1 MPMNPIHRIA
11 CSSRWWRGVTTTK
24 VIPWVIGR
32 LDLGDHT
39 LEIGP
44 GYGAN
49 LHALKARTQRL
60 TVVEVD
66 ENLATRL
73 QARFGAVARIVH
85 GDGTAMPFAD
95 GEFSAVVSCNMLHHV
110 PSVERQDALFA
121 EALRVLRPG
130 GAFAGSDGISS
141 PGFRLI
147 HIGDTCVAVDP
158 TTLPD
163 RLRAVGFTDVRV
175 DTAKRHFRF
184 RAVKP
189 EHVAAAASVTREGS
203 SCRRR

>member
-1 MPMNPIHRIA
+1 MNPIHRVA
-11 CSSRWWRGVTTTK
+11 CSSRWWRGVTTKK
-24 VIPWVIGR
+24 VIPWVVGR

-60 TVVEVD
+60 TGVEVD
-66 ENLATRL
+66 QDLAARL
-73 QARFGAVARIVH
+73 QARFGDVARIVH

-95 GEFSAVVSCNMLHHV
+95 GQFSAVVSCSMLHHV
-110 PSVERQDALFA
+110 PSAERQDALLA

-130 GAFAGSDGISS
+130 GTFAGSDGISS

-147 HIGDTCVAVDP
+147 HIRDTCVTVDP
-158 TTLPD
+158 MTLRD
-163 RLRAVGFTDVRV
+163 RLGAAGFVGVRV
-175 DTAKRHFRF
+175 DVAKRHFRF

-189 EHVAAAASVTREGS
+189 EHVAAAS
-203 SCRRR
+203 